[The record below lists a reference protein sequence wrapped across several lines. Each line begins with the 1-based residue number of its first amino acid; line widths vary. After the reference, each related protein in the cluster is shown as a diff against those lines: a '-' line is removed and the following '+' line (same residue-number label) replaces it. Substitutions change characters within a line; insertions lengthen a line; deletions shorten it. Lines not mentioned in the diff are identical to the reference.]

1 MKQNSFYVLAYMEE
15 TKLEGV
21 RPGYRAEITPLG
33 SNKVLKGTV
42 DSVAAGVTN
51 ASSTRDDKG
60 MATIDS
66 NLEWVRLAQRVPV
79 RIRLDNQ
86 QREHLACGH
95 HCYGGSHWQ
104 TRSRR
109 KSSSFFRKMA
119 HRLREFG

>member
-1 MKQNSFYVLAYMEE
+1 MYWPIWKK

-60 MATIDS
+60 HIIDS

-86 QREHLACGH
+86 QENIWPAGTTATD
-95 HCYGGSHWQ
+95 GGHWQ
-104 TRSRR
+104 QRSRR
-109 KSSSFFRKMA
+109 KPGFV
-119 HRLREFG
+119 LP